1 LENRMKRGVVMAE
14 GRMIDAADLELAA
27 TSDEPLDLDLRSAR
41 LRAEREV
48 IQIALSRSNNT
59 LSVAARLLGISR
71 PTLYGLMES
80 HGIAIE
86 NAKAA
91 ESGLDLAASTS
102 DTTHE

>member
-1 LENRMKRGVVMAE
+1 
-14 GRMIDAADLELAA
+14 
-27 TSDEPLDLDLRSAR
+27 
-41 LRAEREV
+41 
-48 IQIALSRSNNT
+48 
-59 LSVAARLLGISR
+59 
-71 PTLYGLMES
+71 MES